1 MKKKIK
7 WAAFAV
13 IIFILLVVAASSFYI
28 VEEGEYAYIT
38 QFGALKSI
46 RGEAGL
52 ALKMPFIQ
60 DVNRL
65 TKKQMVYNVNSSE
78 VLTADK
84 KAMIVDSYS
93 IWKID
98 NVTTFIRTVNNIGEM
113 QKRIDA
119 SAYSVIKNLMG
130 QMQQSDVISDAEA
143 GRASLN
149 NQITEQVAQSLRPY
163 GVEIMSVEIKRLDL
177 PEDNTT
183 AVYARMISER
193 SQMAASYKAE
203 GEYEAAKIRNETDKE
218 VEIVIGQAEA
228 AARRLQGEGEEEY
241 MRTLKELYNDPAKA
255 EFYLF
260 VRELEALKKSLQG
273 DKTIILGQDSPLVQ
287 MLGQKEPA
295 AKTEPVL
302 PQAQVT
308 EPDQE

>member
-1 MKKKIK
+1 MKNIK
-7 WAAFAV
+7 SIIIIAV
-13 IIFILLVVAASSFYI
+13 IGLIALIVFSSSVYT
-28 VEEGEYAYIT
+28 VQEGEFAYIT

-46 RGEAGL
+46 KLDAGL
-52 ALKMPFIQ
+52 AFKIPFVQ

-65 TKKQMVYNVNSSE
+65 TKKQMIYNVNSSE

-98 NVTTFIRTVNNIGEM
+98 DVTTFIRTVNNVGEM

-119 SAYSVIKNLMG
+119 STYSVIKNLMG
-130 QMQQSDVISDAEA
+130 QMQQSEIISDADA

-149 NQITEQVAQSLRPY
+149 NQITDQVAASLRPY
-163 GVEIMSVEIKRLDL
+163 GVNILSVEIKRFDL

-183 AVYARMISER
+183 AVHARMISER

-218 VEIVIGQAEA
+218 VEIIIGEAEA

-241 MRTLKELYNDPAKA
+241 MKILQEIYNDPEKA
-255 EFYLF
+255 DFYVF
-260 VRELEALKKSLQG
+260 VRELEALKKSMKG
-273 DKTIILGQDSPLVQ
+273 DKTLVLGPDSPLAR
-287 MLGQKEPA
+287 MIN
-295 AKTEPVL
+295 
-302 PQAQVT
+302 QVG
-308 EPDQE
+308 P

>member
-1 MKKKIK
+1 MKGYKKWVLI
-7 WAAFAV
+7 V
-13 IIFILLVVAASSFYI
+13 VVALLALIVVSSSVYT
-28 VEEGEYAYIT
+28 VQEGEFAYIT

-46 RGEAGL
+46 KLEAGL
-52 ALKMPFIQ
+52 AFKIPFIQ

-65 TKKQMVYNVNSSE
+65 TKKQMIYNVNSSE

-93 IWKID
+93 IWKI
-98 NVTTFIRTVNNIGEM
+98 NEVTTFIRTVNNVGEM

-119 SAYSVIKNLMG
+119 STYSVIKNLMG
-130 QMQQSDVISDAEA
+130 QMQQSEIISDSDTET

-149 NQITEQVAQSLRPY
+149 NQITEQVAGSLRPY
-163 GVEIMSVEIKRLDL
+163 GVEILSVEIKRFDL

-218 VEIVIGQAEA
+218 IEIIIGEAEA
-228 AARRLQGEGEEEY
+228 DARRLQGEGEEEY
-241 MRTLKELYNDPAKA
+241 MRILQEIYNDPEKA
-255 EFYLF
+255 SFYVF
-260 VRELEALKKSLQG
+260 VRELEALKTALKG
-273 DKTIILGQDSPLVQ
+273 DKTLILGPDSPLAGIINQ
-287 MLGQKEPA
+287 
-295 AKTEPVL
+295 T
-302 PQAQVT
+302 
-308 EPDQE
+308 DN